1 MSKFR
6 LALVRQKY
14 RPDGGAERFVSR
26 ALEALDSSHLQ
37 LNVITREWQGPVK
50 PDWQIHICNPRKWG
64 RISRERGFANAARA
78 LWQRESFDLVQSH
91 ERIPGCDLYR
101 AGDGVHRRW
110 LQQRSRIYR
119 HGKAACC
126 SPTVTTATSCRRNAR
141 CMKTHT
147 CAG

>member
-1 MSKFR
+1 M
-6 LALVRQKY
+6 A
-14 RPDGGAERFVSR
+14 
-26 ALEALDSSHLQ
+26 
-37 LNVITREWQGPVK
+37 GPVK

-91 ERIPGCDLYR
+91 ERIPAAISTALAMAFIAAGCSSARAFYR
-101 AGDGVHRRW
+101 P
-110 LQQRSRIYR
+110 
-119 HGKAACC
+119 GKAACC

>member
-1 MSKFR
+1 M
-6 LALVRQKY
+6 
-14 RPDGGAERFVSR
+14 
-26 ALEALDSSHLQ
+26 
-37 LNVITREWQGPVK
+37 
-50 PDWQIHICNPRKWG
+50 G

-119 HGKAACC
+119 LETACC
-126 SPTVTTATSCRRNAR
+126 SPTVTTATSCRRSAR

>member
-91 ERIPGCDLYR
+91 ERIPGCDLTALAMAFIAAGCSSARAFYR
-101 AGDGVHRRW
+101 P
-110 LQQRSRIYR
+110 
-119 HGKAACC
+119 GKATCC
-126 SPTVTTATSCRRNAR
+126 SPTVTTATSCRRSAR